1 MDNRFKLG
9 NTVWIVERDENGIP
23 YDVVGV
29 ELIAIAPKHL
39 ICAALPYGVESY
51 EEIMEYYADDT
62 AENEGTEL
70 YVFSMDD
77 CYSSE
82 QNAREAMNEELE
94 ESEVDE

>member
-9 NTVWIVERDENGIP
+9 NTVWIVEHDEYGIP

-29 ELIAIAPKHL
+29 ALIAIAPKHL
-39 ICAALPYGVESY
+39 ICAPFPYGIESY

-70 YVFSMDD
+70 YVFPMEE
-77 CYSSE
+77 CYRSK

-94 ESEVDE
+94 EDE